1 MKYLWNLTKNALAL
15 RAVKKWDILLT
26 VLLTLLVG
34 SFCTFLVNL
43 LIDFYPQAVPES
55 REITNRLI
63 RQADSAVLLSFLFG
77 VCIFAPVVEEII
89 FRGVMWWALESII
102 STRVAFWLTTIL
114 FAIAHFDILHVVA
127 VFPLGV
133 LFGFLRWKTG
143 SIWLPLLA
151 HVLNNSLA
159 SMTLVLDYF

>member
-55 REITNRLI
+55 LEITNRLI
-63 RQADSAVLLSFLFG
+63 RQVDGAVLLSFLFG

-89 FRGVMWWALESII
+89 FRGKFNVWCTEDVFRL
-102 STRVAFWLTTIL
+102 TRFNKVKTRLKNFEFPNLKARIL
-114 FAIAHFDILHVVA
+114 R
-127 VFPLGV
+127 P
-133 LFGFLRWKTG
+133 
-143 SIWLPLLA
+143 
-151 HVLNNSLA
+151 NSEI
-159 SMTLVLDYF
+159 